1 VVNAVLKDVAKELAA
16 LDPKVLKRAL
26 DAVQ

>member
-1 VVNAVLKDVAKELAA
+1 VVNAVLQDVAKKLAPV
-16 LDPKVLKRAL
+16 DPKVLKRAL